1 MNHDDSLFS
10 TDSHTLRRL
19 LAALGRTDQAALPVD
34 LLTIAHTV
42 EQALARRLDL
52 PERAWVDITT
62 TKLRGHV
69 HLLLREDL
77 GDTDAPPAAGGAPG
91 GVRVARS
98 ACTAGPGHPAL
109 HRVRAPARPGGG
121 RRIAHRAVPVAPDG
135 EGTVSP
141 LRAQALYVLAVT
153 AVGGSLVLALWRR

>member
-77 GDTDAPPAAGGAPG
+77 GDTDAPPARAVHREAY
-91 GVRVARS
+91 
-98 ACTAGPGHPAL
+98 AL
-109 HRVRAPARPGGG
+109 LDPRVRPG
-121 RRIAHRAVPVAPDG
+121 PDTPPFTAY
-135 EGTVSP
+135 EH
-141 LRAQALYVLAVT
+141 LRALAAVAESLTALYRSHRT
-153 AVGGSLVLALWRR
+153 GKER